1 MGAMQIV
8 GTVAEGYNTLKPN
21 SVNKADIGS
30 ISLTSSRAAVIPKT
44 LAINGTP
51 CGLSISFE

>member
-1 MGAMQIV
+1 MQIV
-8 GTVAEGYNTLKPN
+8 RTVDEGYNTLKPN
-21 SVNKADIGS
+21 SANKADIGS

-44 LAINGTP
+44 LAINGAP